1 MKQLSIL
8 KPHIRRAVI
17 QHEVMEKATYLK
29 IPEALDLRALKKDIQ
44 LGASQFSDL
53 DKLIEKENEPK
64 YILLKTHNLEQGYL
78 AVTYLAA
85 GFDKKTEEDSMR
97 KQTRNPSRRM

>member
-17 QHEVMEKATYLK
+17 QNEVMEKATYLK

-64 YILLKTHNLEQGYL
+64 YI
-78 AVTYLAA
+78 
-85 GFDKKTEEDSMR
+85 
-97 KQTRNPSRRM
+97 

>member
-1 MKQLSIL
+1 M
-8 KPHIRRAVI
+8 
-17 QHEVMEKATYLK
+17 
-29 IPEALDLRALKKDIQ
+29 RALKKDIQ

-97 KQTRNPSRRM
+97 AIFSAVRTCSCRAVRRV